1 MCIIFIS
8 YDLQNTEIE
17 ISVDFI
23 VIGYKQCVLLAEL
36 AIFFF
41 VGSERSG
48 VLSWKSENRLVD
60 IRLYYRSYVDKRGF
74 KVKFTAKYKVDCLF
88 GR

>member
-41 VGSERSG
+41 FFFFVGSERSG

-60 IRLYYRSYVDKRGF
+60 IRLYYRIYVDKRGF
-74 KVKFTAKYKVDCLF
+74 
-88 GR
+88 